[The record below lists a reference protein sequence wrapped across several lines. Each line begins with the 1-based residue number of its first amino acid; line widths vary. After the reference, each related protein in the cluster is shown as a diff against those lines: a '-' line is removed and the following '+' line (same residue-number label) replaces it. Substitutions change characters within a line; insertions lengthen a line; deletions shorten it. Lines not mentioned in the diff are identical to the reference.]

1 MPFSLKTANERT
13 TLFFKNT
20 PCNGIVKNT
29 YAHHANIL
37 SFYSSPR
44 IGEVRR
50 GMGGAYQLF
59 LGFCPHPYLP

>member
-20 PCNGIVKNT
+20 LCNGIVKNT

-50 GMGGAYQLF
+50 VWVGRINF
-59 LGFCPHPYLP
+59 F